1 MTGGS
6 TSYATTFYNYQNNQW
21 SVGPQ
26 MILPRGYQAH
36 TLLANGEVFC
46 YGGSWS
52 GGDQWDRRAEVWS
65 PQSNTWRLLQDV
77 PSAPAE
83 TRDVRGRYRADN
95 HYWLYV
101 APNGNVRKV
110 FVPDTVTNKN
120 PMPFFGIG
128 FPRRPQQEHALD
140 YHVRQRIDF
149 GIDSARRR

>member
-1 MTGGS
+1 MMIGANAARLFAVVSVFCPGTSVLPDGRIMMTGGS

-83 TRDVRGRYRADN
+83 TRDVRGRYRSDN

-101 APNGNVRKV
+101 APNGNVRQV
-110 FVPDTVTNKN
+110 I
-120 PMPFFGIG
+120 FFFYTG
-128 FPRRPQQEHALD
+128 D
-140 YHVRQRIDF
+140 
-149 GIDSARRR
+149 